1 MKTIAIL
8 GCGARGTVYAQEL
21 KKHPA
26 GFAFTAL
33 CDNNPLQLK
42 RIQQLLGTFDIPT
55 FSDAD
60 EFLSEK
66 RADALIIATPD
77 REHVS
82 QAVRALYLGYDVL
95 LEKPVSD
102 SREEIDALLRA
113 QKETG
118 KQVIV
123 CHVLRYA
130 PGFRKCAE
138 ILQSGELGELY
149 AIDASE
155 RVVFWHWAQAYVRGI
170 GGVLKGSHPAI
181 LAKCSHDLDLVQSYA
196 GSECDTVT
204 SVGDRRFFVP
214 ENAPEGA
221 TERCLD
227 CPHRDTCIY
236 SAKRIYIDRWHH
248 AGEPAYAGPYCR
260 VDLSYPTTEEGLT
273 RALREGRYGIC
284 AFRGP
289 LDQPDHQMV
298 QMTFKNGVKASLK
311 MVYAANAGRRLTFY
325 CTEGE
330 LIFDEREQKIE
341 VMPFFKAKRVVDAKM
356 ILEHGAAHGGGDA
369 VLSKEF
375 GDLVAGI
382 ADCPTTLR
390 ESLECHLM
398 GIAAEESRH
407 QGGALINVHQ

>member
-1 MKTIAIL
+1 MKTIAVL
-8 GCGARGTVYAQEL
+8 GCGARGTTYAEEL
-21 KKHPA
+21 QKHSEE
-26 GFAFTAL
+26 FEFTAL
-33 CDNNPLQLK
+33 CDKNPLQLK
-42 RIQQLLGTFDIPT
+42 RIQQRMGVSDIPT
-55 FSDAD
+55 FTDAD
-60 EFLSEK
+60 EFLREK
-66 RADALIIATPD
+66 RADALVIATPD

-82 QAVRALYLGYDVL
+82 QTIRALHLGYDVL

-102 SREEIDALLRA
+102 NREEIDALLRA
-113 QKETG
+113 QEETG

-130 PGFRKCAE
+130 PGFRMCQD
-138 ILQSGELGELY
+138 ILRSGDLGKLY

-155 RVVFWHWAQAYVRGI
+155 RVIFWHWAQAYVRGI
-170 GGVLKGSHPAI
+170 GGVLKDSHPAI
-181 LAKCSHDLDLVQSYA
+181 LAKCSHDLDLIQSYA

-227 CPHRDTCIY
+227 CPHMETCTY
-236 SAKRIYIDRWHH
+236 SAKRIYIDRWHW

-260 VDLSYPTTEEGLT
+260 VDLSYPTTEEGLM

-298 QMTFKNGVKASLK
+298 QMSFKNGVKASLK
-311 MVYAANAGRRLTFY
+311 MVYAADAGRRLTFY
-325 CTEGE
+325 CTKGE

-341 VMPFFKAKRVVDAKM
+341 VMPFFGRKQVIDVKM
-356 ILEHGAAHGGGDA
+356 VLERGNAHGGGDA

-375 GDLVAGI
+375 GDLVAGV
-382 ADCPTTLR
+382 AGCPTTLR

-407 QGGALINVHQ
+407 QGGALVKVHQ

>member
-8 GCGARGTVYAQEL
+8 GCGARGTVYAEEL

-26 GFAFTAL
+26 GFRFTAL
-33 CDNNPLQLK
+33 CDSNPLQLK
-42 RIQQLLGTFDIPT
+42 RIQQRIEQFDIPT
-55 FSDAD
+55 FLDAD

-77 REHVS
+77 REHVP
-82 QAVRALYLGYDVL
+82 QTIRALHLGYDVL

-102 SREEIDALLRA
+102 SREEIEALLRA
-113 QKETG
+113 QEETG

-130 PGFRKCAE
+130 PGFRMCSE
-138 ILQSGELGELY
+138 ILQSGELGKLY

-155 RVVFWHWAQAYVRGI
+155 RVIFWHWAQAYVRGI

-181 LAKCSHDLDLVQSYA
+181 LAKCSHDLDLVQAYA
-196 GSECDTVT
+196 GSECDAVT

-236 SAKRIYIDRWHH
+236 SAKRIYIDRWHN
-248 AGEPAYAGPYCR
+248 AGKPPHAGPYNR
-260 VDLSYPTTEEGLT
+260 IDLSYPTTEEGLT

-330 LIFDEREQKIE
+330 LIFDEREQQIQ
-341 VMPFFKAKRVVDAKM
+341 VMPFFKAKRVIDAKM
-356 ILEHGAAHGGGDA
+356 ILERGSAHGGGDA

-375 GDLVAGI
+375 GDLVAGV

-407 QGGALINVHQ
+407 QGGALVKVHQ